1 MKIENKQDC
10 LVVLILVFV
19 AFFNESSQTTTCL
32 RVETKVAVAVATAP
46 ATSAAVVVSERRE
59 LEQLTNLTVNA
70 IEVRNHQ
77 S

>member
-32 RVETKVAVAVATAP
+32 RVETKVAVATAP